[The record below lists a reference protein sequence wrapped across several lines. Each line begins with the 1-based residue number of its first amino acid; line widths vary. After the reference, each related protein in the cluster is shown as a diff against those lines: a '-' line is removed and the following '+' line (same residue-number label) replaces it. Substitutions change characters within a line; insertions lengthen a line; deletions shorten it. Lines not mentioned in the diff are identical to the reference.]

1 MKYAILCYTQVMQNR
16 SGIKPQDVLLLL
28 KLASSRDAH
37 KLNQLQLSR
46 QLHMSQSEISAGLKR
61 AAEAR
66 LLIPESNKVMKLNFT
81 DFLIY
86 GLPFVFPA
94 KPGPIDRGI
103 PTSHSAPPLNKKI
116 VSGDNDKYVWP
127 DADGKVTGQT
137 IQPIYSSA
145 PEAAKEDP
153 KLYELLAMVD
163 ALRVGR
169 ARERTMAREEIKKR
183 LFA

>member
-1 MKYAILCYTQVMQNR
+1 MQSR

-28 KLASSRDAH
+28 KLASSQDAH
-37 KLNQLQLSR
+37 KLNQIQLSR

-66 LLIPESNKVMKLNFT
+66 LLIPSSQRVMKLNFT
-81 DFLIY
+81 DFLIH

-116 VSGDNDKYVWP
+116 ISGDNDKYVWP
-127 DADGKVTGQT
+127 DVDGKVMGQT
-137 IQPIYSSA
+137 ILPLYFSA
-145 PEAAKEDP
+145 PAAAKEDP

-169 ARERTMAREEIKKR
+169 AREVTMAREEIKKR
-183 LFA
+183 LKGSSNEKP